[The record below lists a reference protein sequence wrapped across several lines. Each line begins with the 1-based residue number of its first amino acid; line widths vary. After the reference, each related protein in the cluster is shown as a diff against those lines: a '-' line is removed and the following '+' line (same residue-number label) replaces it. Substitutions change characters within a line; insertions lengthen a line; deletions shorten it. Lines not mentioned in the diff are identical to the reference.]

1 MSIEPALDERLAAA
15 RLGQRL
21 RTAREEAGLSLRE
34 LAQRV
39 GLRDHTVLIKY
50 ERGATAPSSV
60 RLLSLAR
67 ALGCSA
73 AALLADRDAAIRI
86 IDAVDRADEVRLA
99 QLGFVLDSLESPSPA
114 APPAE
119 DRP

>member
-1 MSIEPALDERLAAA
+1 MSAGPVLDERRAAA

-21 RTAREEAGLSLRE
+21 RMAREESGLSLRE

-73 AALLADRDAAIRI
+73 AALLAESDAAVAI
-86 IDAVDRADEVRLA
+86 IDAVDRADESRLA
-99 QLGFVLDSLESPSPA
+99 QLGFVLDTLSASPPGE
-114 APPAE
+114 PLDE
-119 DRP
+119 VRP